1 MLFANNRNQYIE
13 NRIKMAEVTYTNLI
27 YLGLSESMEYLH
39 LIRLLLHRRC
49 SEWDDIAKLG
59 FLNLAWEAKLTG
71 VK

>member
-1 MLFANNRNQYIE
+1 
-13 NRIKMAEVTYTNLI
+13 MAEVTYTNLI

-39 LIRLLLHRRC
+39 LIWLLLHRRC
-49 SEWDDIAKLG
+49 SEWDDILKLG